1 MGTLTKL
8 SKVITDLVS
17 TCIFDNNPQARTQE
31 AETLKAEK
39 SDLQKRYEDGMK
51 VLLGVKCV
59 NLDKAIQTK
68 VTLSGDP
75 RVEAGG
81 DLSARGCL
89 ESLTYSRRS
98 SVEFCHPIL
107 DY

>member
-17 TCIFDNNPQARTQE
+17 TCIFDNPQARTQE

-51 VLLGVKCV
+51 VLLDVKCV
-59 NLDKAIQTK
+59 NLDKAIQTR

-75 RVEAGG
+75 RVEGG
-81 DLSARGCL
+81 WGFVCSGMPRILSVYQ
-89 ESLTYSRRS
+89 T
-98 SVEFCHPIL
+98 
-107 DY
+107 

>member
-1 MGTLTKL
+1 METLTKL

-17 TCIFDNNPQARTQE
+17 TCIFVNNPQARTQE
-31 AETLKAEK
+31 AEKLKAET

-51 VLLGVKCV
+51 VLLDLECI
-59 NLDKAIQTK
+59 NLGKGIQT
-68 VTLSGDP
+68 
-75 RVEAGG
+75 RGG
-81 DLSARGCL
+81 GGGGYLSARGCL
-89 ESLTYSRRS
+89 ESLTYTRHS

>member
-17 TCIFDNNPQARTQE
+17 TCISDNNPQARTQE

-51 VLLGVKCV
+51 VLLDLKCI
-59 NLDKAIQTK
+59 NLGKAIQTSF
-68 VTLSGDP
+68 TLSGDP
-75 RVEAGG
+75 RVGAGVGICLLG
-81 DLSARGCL
+81 DAWN
-89 ESLTYSRRS
+89 
-98 SVEFCHPIL
+98 P
-107 DY
+107 